1 MTFICVIKAKKRL
14 AKKLLKQRG
23 LKLVRYRPHITE
35 PKLESICEVQ
45 GQTLALANW
54 YGEPPHEAPY
64 DEGSLLY
71 YRELIA

>member
-1 MTFICVIKAKKRL
+1 M
-14 AKKLLKQRG
+14 
-23 LKLVRYRPHITE
+23 RYRPHITE